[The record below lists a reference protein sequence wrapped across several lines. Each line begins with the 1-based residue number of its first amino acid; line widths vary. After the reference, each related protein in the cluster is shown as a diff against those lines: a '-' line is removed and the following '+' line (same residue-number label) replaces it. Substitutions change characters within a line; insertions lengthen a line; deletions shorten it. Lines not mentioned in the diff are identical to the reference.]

1 MVVGDVG
8 ALLLRLTAGALFLMG
23 TWASGKTRE
32 ARDFT
37 TAETSLVF
45 KTNPRLFAYLG
56 IAMMSLGGL
65 SIIFGV
71 FPRTGAL
78 ALTIFLVGGAAIHFA
93 KCAQLTG
100 YAKTIEPALAGDGAG
115 PARRALDELT
125 QAGVL
130 GHFVAGLKNY
140 ALTGATAYL
149 VLTGCRAPMLIGFG
163 PDGALQVL
171 LTRL

>member
-1 MVVGDVG
+1 MSLEDAG
-8 ALLLRLTAGALFLMG
+8 ALLLRLTVGALFLMG
-23 TWASGKTRE
+23 TWASVKNPA
-32 ARDFT
+32 ARDLT
-37 TAETSLVF
+37 TAETALVF

-56 IAMMSLGGL
+56 IAMMGLGGL

-71 FPRTGAL
+71 FPRLGAL
-78 ALTIFLVGGAAIHFA
+78 ALTIFLVGAGAIHFV
-93 KCAQLTG
+93 KRAQLTG
-100 YAKTIEPALAGDGAG
+100 YAKTIEPEWTGDGAG
-115 PARRALDELT
+115 PARQALSALT
-125 QAGVL
+125 EAGVL